1 MAAVD
6 PSESPKRQK
15 SPVEEVET
23 PGEKTEVCES
33 ECNLKPAGE
42 IASTKSA
49 ESPTGGQEATV
60 SNDGDHIASHSEVS
74 GEPEAGADTTTCNSL
89 EDPKSTE
96 KMAHNTEVASSVQR
110 SFDWSDTEDDDED
123 LQTRKEKIGN
133 SDHNNDVEKPEVQP
147 DTLVEATSDADA
159 QEKSHSDEKSTVKDV
174 GDKLVGEVDGIEEVD
189 DDGDG
194 DDEDAGRGEEA
205 DTFAKPRRWGLQCKE
220 CGMRFTRRETFNLHR
235 HFHAHEDELTPLTC
249 KECGLTFQHRS
260 SLIKHRNEHKEKE
273 EQVITPKREVH
284 TREIHT
290 RDDRSFKCAQC
301 EKIFPT
307 VDKLRDHNCNNIPEK
322 PYHCPLC
329 RQEFQFKVSVTK
341 HMQSHSL
348 ESIFTCQECYQNF
361 PDSVALRLHQR
372 CHAALKP
379 YECPECGMV
388 FKHYSVMEDHRR
400 KHTENMRSHQ
410 CNVCGKTFKYSSL
423 LHQHQYL
430 HTGQKPFRCPEC
442 GKKFAFAQNM
452 KAHCRQHRLHENNPL
467 SSADQPSKQAPVPVH
482 ETARGPGK
490 ENTNQSEEPKRV
502 FNCPL
507 CPQTSY
513 TPANLRAH
521 MLIHEAEYEKID
533 SRSRPAREDVDKT
546 WEKGHTCP
554 HCPSIFRDEPSFYGH
569 LLKVH
574 KSIAHYLEKVKT
586 GPVRKASP
594 FSSDNVQ
601 GKWRSDGISSKSY
614 KCSECGKM
622 FRHRSVLELH
632 MRIHS
637 KDKPYQC
644 KVCGKGFRFSSYL
657 QQHLIIHTGKKPY
670 KCPDCGKDFAFLQNM
685 KTHQKLHQEKPFR
698 CTSCRKGYSDE
709 AQLQHHMLSHNGEKP
724 HKCDLCDKSF
734 GLAYLLRD
742 HMNTH
747 TGERPHRCDE
757 CHKSFSWF
765 SSLLVHQK
773 IHARKR
779 QGFSQYNSFPAGTRM
794 RGRGS
799 RGRRG
804 GRFAWTWPR
813 SVGGSGMVA
822 SQQPPPYQVPTL
834 RDAELHRRA
843 VQPHTPMLSSRM
855 ELQGRQQKEPWLS
868 EVHPPPVQW
877 KVDGGEVMPVPLS
890 QQSQPHLAPQ
900 QTQFDSPPQ
909 AGLQQHHQR
918 SWIDSPLISQSG
930 PTSVQSLESSHMKE
944 AVSIVSSLPA
954 AVPNKSSPS
963 LASEIEQHRQPKSVT
978 WSSTPAPTA
987 LASTSS
993 SQHEFPVSPAYMEG
1007 AALWSVRPTPLAS
1020 TSQSSPNKL
1029 GQELQLPRWSSAP
1042 VSTQKA
1048 GNEPSTPPKKDD
1060 SRVWDL
1066 SNPQVI
1072 PLTVSQPEKPW
1083 NGCEPQKQWAL
1094 GLAGAS
1100 TSAQID
1106 QSSAM
1111 SVSTPVSHGVGSTLW
1126 DFQTPA
1132 GIPKTISPSDKLG
1145 SNQEFQLQ
1153 QKQVSSGWANV
1164 QSQTSTQKVPISIQ
1178 YEPHRFAHG
1187 IGTAVWGFQT
1197 NPVGPQTLLAGQL
1210 KPGNGQELQHQP
1222 MVTGTQIIINQPS
1235 PFFSPPLAPLP
1246 PLALPGPHPLH
1257 SVAVGA
1263 LSRPPHP
1270 NIFFTPQAVMSERP
1284 HLSQT
1289 LSLPQLAPRTEPH
1302 KLGARLPFAP
1312 ERLLQCM
1319 ICGCS
1324 LPRELDLQMHY
1335 LQHAQGEI

>member
-15 SPVEEVET
+15 SPAEEEET
-23 PGEKTEVCES
+23 SGGKTEAVES
-33 ECNLKPAGE
+33 GCGFNKEDERTHNK
-42 IASTKSA
+42 TT
-49 ESPTGGQEATV
+49 ESPDDEQRASAG
-60 SNDGDHIASHSEVS
+60 NDGGGGVASHSEVS
-74 GEPEAGADTTTCNSL
+74 VESGAGADKTTCNSPDDL
-89 EDPKSTE
+89 TSAE
-96 KMAHNTEVASSVQR
+96 KMTESPGGDQR
-110 SFDWSDTEDDDED
+110 AYDWSETEDDDEGAKTLKQEND
-123 LQTRKEKIGN
+123 KC
-133 SDHNNDVEKPEVQP
+133 DHNDVRESAGEVQQ
-147 DTLVEATSDADA
+147 DTHVDENITADA
-159 QEKSHSDEKSTVKDV
+159 EEIHKEDRSSEKTTETALVKETAPAKEPV
-174 GDKLVGEVDGIEEVD
+174 GDVDGLEDGVED
-189 DDGDG
+189 D
-194 DDEDAGRGEEA
+194 EEA
-205 DTFAKPRRWGLQCKE
+205 DRGQDADTTAKPKKCRLVCKE
-220 CGMRFTRRETFNLHR
+220 CGKRFNRRETFNLHR

-273 EQVITPKREVH
+273 EQQLVTPKKEVQ
-284 TREIHT
+284 TEEEG
-290 RDDRSFKCAQC
+290 SFQCAEC
-301 EKIFPT
+301 ERVFST
-307 VDKLRDHNCNNIPEK
+307 VDKLRDHNCCNTVEK

-341 HMQSHSL
+341 HMMTHSQ
-348 ESIFTCQECYQNF
+348 ESNFTCQECSQTF
-361 PDSVALRLHQR
+361 PNTMALRHHQR
-372 CHAALKP
+372 CHTALKP

-400 KHTENMRSHQ
+400 KHTDNTRSHL
-410 CNVCGKTFKYSSL
+410 CNICGKTFKYSSL

-442 GKKFAFAQNM
+442 GKTFAFAQNM
-452 KAHCRQHRLHENNPL
+452 KAHCRQHRLRETN
-467 SSADQPSKQAPVPVH
+467 SSPEQPSKQAPVPVQ
-482 ETARGPGK
+482 EAVRGPGK
-490 ENTNQSEEPKRV
+490 ENTNQSEEPKRT

-507 CPQTSY
+507 CPQTY
-513 TPANLRAH
+513 GAPANLRAH
-521 MLIHEAEYEKID
+521 MLIHEAEYEMLE
-533 SRSRPAREDVDKT
+533 RTPRPPSEINKVWD
-546 WEKGHTCP
+546 KGHTCP
-554 HCPSIFRDEPSFYGH
+554 HCPCVYRDESSLNVH
-569 LLKVH
+569 LLSH
-574 KSIAHYLEKVKT
+574 KSAAQYLEKVAAPPKKQLT
-586 GPVRKASP
+586 PL
-594 FSSDNVQ
+594 SSDNVQ
-601 GKWRSDGISSKSY
+601 GKWRSDNISIKSY
-614 KCSECGKM
+614 KCSECGKT

-685 KTHQKLHQEKPFR
+685 RTHQKLHQEKPFR

-709 AQLQHHMLSHNGEKP
+709 TQLQHHMLSHNGDKP

-757 CHKSFSWF
+757 CHKTFSWF

-779 QGFSQYNSFPAGTRM
+779 QSFSQYNSFPMGARM

-804 GRFAWTWPR
+804 GRPMWGWSRPL
-813 SVGGSGMVA
+813 GGSGMVS
-822 SQQPPPYQVPTL
+822 SQLSPFPVSAL

-843 VQPHTPMLSSRM
+843 AQPQSSMLSSRM
-855 ELQGRQQKEPWLS
+855 DLQGRQQKEPWLP
-868 EVHPPPVQW
+868 ELHPQPVQW
-877 KVDGGEVMPVPLS
+877 KVDGGEVMPVPSS
-890 QQSQPHLAPQ
+890 QQQHAQ
-900 QTQFDSPPQ
+900 QTPFDSPPQ
-909 AGLQQHHQR
+909 PGLQQHHMR
-918 SWIDSPLISQSG
+918 SPGWADSPSITQSG
-930 PTSVQSLESSHMKE
+930 PTSAQNSESSHMKE
-944 AVSIVSSLPA
+944 SAAAMVSSHLA
-954 AVPNKSSPS
+954 AVPKKSSPS
-963 LASEIEQHRQPKSVT
+963 AVSEMEQLRQPKPVT
-978 WSSTPAPTA
+978 WSSTPTSTV

-993 SQHEFPVSPAYMEG
+993 LPHDFSVPSYIDG
-1007 AALWSVRPTPLAS
+1007 AALWSVRPAQLAN
-1020 TSQSSPNKL
+1020 SQGSPNKL
-1029 GQELQLPRWSSAP
+1029 GQELQLPRWPGAP
-1042 VSTQKA
+1042 VSTQKD
-1048 GNEPSTPPKKDD
+1048 PSIPPKKED
-1060 SRVWDL
+1060 SRVWDM

-1072 PLTVSQPEKPW
+1072 PSTVSQPEKPW
-1083 NGCEPQKQWAL
+1083 NSCELQKQWAS
-1094 GLAGAS
+1094 GLVGAS

-1111 SVSTPVSHGVGSTLW
+1111 PISTPVSHGVGSTLW
-1126 DFQTPA
+1126 DIQTPP
-1132 GIPKTISPSDKLG
+1132 GIPKTINSPEKLVN
-1145 SNQEFQLQ
+1145 SQDFQLQ

-1164 QSQTSTQKVPISIQ
+1164 QSQTVTQKVPISIQ
-1178 YEPHRFAHG
+1178 YEPHRFG
-1187 IGTAVWGFQT
+1187 QGMGTPVWGFQS
-1197 NPVGPQTLLAGQL
+1197 NPVGPQTLLTGQL
-1210 KPGNGQELQHQP
+1210 KPGNGQELQQQP

-1284 HLSQT
+1284 HMPQT
-1289 LSLPQLAPRTEPH
+1289 LPLPQLAPRTEPH
-1302 KLGARLPFAP
+1302 KLGSRLPFAP

>member
-15 SPVEEVET
+15 SPAEDVET
-23 PGEKTEVCES
+23 CGEKTE
-33 ECNLKPAGE
+33 P
-42 IASTKSA
+42 A
-49 ESPTGGQEATV
+49 ESGCSSNQKDETTV
-60 SNDGDHIASHSEVS
+60 NKTTESPDEEQRACAGNDGGCIASHSEVS
-74 GEPEAGADTTTCNSL
+74 VESGTGAEKKTCTSPENPPTA
-89 EDPKSTE
+89 EKITE
-96 KMAHNTEVASSVQR
+96 APGSDHR
-110 SFDWSDTEDDDED
+110 DFDWSETEDDDEGAKKQKQENDKSD
-123 LQTRKEKIGN
+123 LRNVTQSAE
-133 SDHNNDVEKPEVQP
+133 EVQQ
-147 DTLVEATSDADA
+147 DTHVDDESTDDAD
-159 QEKSHSDEKSTVKDV
+159 EIHDVKENSHPDVRSADKQLSTE
-174 GDKLVGEVDGIEEVD
+174 KLVGEVGGIEEVVED
-189 DDGDG
+189 D
-194 DDEDAGRGEEA
+194 EEA
-205 DTFAKPRRWGLQCKE
+205 DRGEGADPTAKPKKCRLVCKE
-220 CGMRFTRRETFNLHR
+220 CGKRFTRRETFNLHR
-235 HFHAHEDELTPLTC
+235 HFHAHADELTPLTC

-273 EQVITPKREVH
+273 EQLLIPKKEML
-284 TREIHT
+284 TQEEGN
-290 RDDRSFKCAQC
+290 FECAECQRV
-301 EKIFPT
+301 FST
-307 VDKLRDHNCNNIPEK
+307 VTKLRDHNCSSTVEK

-341 HMQSHSL
+341 HMMTHSQ
-348 ESIFTCQECYQNF
+348 ESNFTCQECSQTF
-361 PDSVALRLHQR
+361 PNTMALRFHQR
-372 CHAALKP
+372 CHTALKP

-400 KHTENMRSHQ
+400 KHTDNTRSHL
-410 CNVCGKTFKYSSL
+410 CNICGKTFKYSSL

-452 KAHCRQHRLHENNPL
+452 KAHCRQHRRQETN
-467 SSADQPSKQAPVPVH
+467 SSTEQASKPVPVSTQ
-482 ETARGPGK
+482 EAVRGPGK
-490 ENTNQSEEPKRV
+490 ENTHHIEEPKRT

-507 CPQTSY
+507 CPQTY
-513 TPANLRAH
+513 LAPANLRAH
-521 MLIHEAEYEKID
+521 MLIHEAEYEKLE
-533 SRSRPAREDVDKT
+533 RTPRPPTEINKV
-546 WEKGHTCP
+546 WEKGLTCP
-554 HCPSIFRDEPSFYGH
+554 HCPGIFCDEASLNVHMLSI
-569 LLKVH
+569 H
-574 KSIAHYLEKVKT
+574 KSVAQFVEEVAAPPKKQFVPL
-586 GPVRKASP
+586 
-594 FSSDNVQ
+594 SSGSVQ
-601 GKWRSDGISSKSY
+601 GKWRGDGLKSY
-614 KCSECGKM
+614 KCSECGKT

-670 KCPDCGKDFAFLQNM
+670 KCPDCGKDFAFMQNM

-709 AQLQHHMLSHNGEKP
+709 TQLQHHMLSHNGDKP
-724 HKCDLCDKSF
+724 HKCDQCDKSF

-747 TGERPHRCDE
+747 TGERPHHCSE
-757 CHKSFSWF
+757 CNKSFSWF

-779 QGFSQYNSFPAGTRM
+779 QGFSQFNSFPMVARM

-804 GRFAWTWPR
+804 GRPMWGWSR
-813 SVGGSGMVA
+813 QLGGSGMVS
-822 SQQPPPYQVPTL
+822 SQPSPYQVSAL

-843 VQPHTPMLSSRM
+843 VQTQSSMLSSRM
-855 ELQGRQQKEPWLS
+855 DLQTRQQKEPWLPDL
-868 EVHPPPVQW
+868 HPQPVQW
-877 KVDGGEVMPVPLS
+877 KVDGGEVMPVPTS
-890 QQSQPHLAPQ
+890 QQQHTAPQ
-900 QTQFDSPPQ
+900 QTQFDSLPHS
-909 AGLQQHHQR
+909 GLQQHHQR
-918 SWIDSPLISQSG
+918 SPGWADSSSITQSG
-930 PTSVQSLESSHMKE
+930 STSAQSSESAHLKE
-944 AVSIVSSLPA
+944 SPASIVGSFLA
-954 AVPNKSSPS
+954 AVPQKSSPS
-963 LASEIEQHRQPKSVT
+963 SVSEMEQHRQPMPLI
-978 WSSTPAPTA
+978 WSSPPTSTV

-993 SQHEFPVSPAYMEG
+993 MQHDFSIPSYIDG
-1007 AALWSVRPTPLAS
+1007 AALWSVRPALLAN
-1020 TSQSSPNKL
+1020 SQSSPNKL
-1029 GQELQLPRWSSAP
+1029 GQELQLPRWPGAS
-1042 VSTQKA
+1042 VSTHK
-1048 GNEPSTPPKKDD
+1048 EPSTPSKKED

-1072 PLTVSQPEKPW
+1072 PSTVSHTEKPW
-1083 NGCEPQKQWAL
+1083 NGCELQSQWAS
-1094 GLAGAS
+1094 GLVGAS

-1111 SVSTPVSHGVGSTLW
+1111 PISTPVSHGVGSTLW
-1126 DFQTPA
+1126 DIQTPP
-1132 GIPKTISPSDKLG
+1132 GIPKTINSEKLVN
-1145 SNQEFQLQ
+1145 NQDFQLQ

-1164 QSQTSTQKVPISIQ
+1164 QSQTSQKVPISIQ
-1178 YEPHRFAHG
+1178 YEPHRFGQG
-1187 IGTAVWGFQT
+1187 IGTPVWGFQS
-1197 NPVGPQTLLAGQL
+1197 NPVGPQALLTGQL
-1210 KPGNGQELQHQP
+1210 KPGNGQELQQQP

-1246 PLALPGPHPLH
+1246 PPLALPGTHPLH

-1263 LSRPPHP
+1263 LARPPHP

-1284 HLSQT
+1284 HMAQT
-1289 LSLPQLAPRTEPH
+1289 LPLPQLTPRTEPH
-1302 KLGARLPFAP
+1302 KLGPRLPFAP